1 MVLRRRREGSTFAR
15 PLSVVGLLVLAEM
28 DYRGMEFGPRWGRGF
43 DTGTL
48 GCPIGQCVSVTTP
61 LRLPRKPTLIH
72 LLRIVLVML
81 GGTPFVGSGSMP
93 SPVVLPSDEGIVVSK
108 ARSAR

>member
-48 GCPIGQCVSVTTP
+48 GCSDRPMCQCDNSFATTEETHVDTLTSYRSHRHVFRCSFGSDDNAP
-61 LRLPRKPTLIH
+61 PVLLRLVTVNMR
-72 LLRIVLVML
+72 
-81 GGTPFVGSGSMP
+81 
-93 SPVVLPSDEGIVVSK
+93 GIGVSK
-108 ARSAR
+108 

>member
-48 GCPIGQCVSVTTP
+48 GCSDRPMCQCDNSFATLEETHVDTLTP
-61 LRLPRKPTLIH
+61 YRFGDAWRCSLCGVRLNA
-72 LLRIVLVML
+72 LVRCA
-81 GGTPFVGSGSMP
+81 
-93 SPVVLPSDEGIVVSK
+93 PSDEGIVVS
-108 ARSAR
+108 R

>member
-72 LLRIVLVML
+72 LLRTDPTVMCFGAPL
-81 GGTPFVGSGSMP
+81 GRTTMP
-93 SPVVLPSDEGIVVSK
+93 RLFFSVWS
-108 ARSAR
+108 R